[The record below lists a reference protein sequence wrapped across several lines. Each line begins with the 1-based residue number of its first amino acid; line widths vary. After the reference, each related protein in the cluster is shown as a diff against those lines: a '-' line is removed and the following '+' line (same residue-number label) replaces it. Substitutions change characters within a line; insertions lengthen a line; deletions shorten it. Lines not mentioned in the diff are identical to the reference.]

1 MALYAVVQGISSA
14 RWMWLARPLGFEQS
28 WGRFISY
35 YYIGMFFNLVL
46 PTSVGGDV
54 VRAWYLDGRSGRRL
68 AAFLSVLVD
77 RASGLFI
84 LVVLAGLGVAVCPIP
99 LPGWVPWL
107 IAALT
112 AAGAVGGLVLLAA
125 CGPGERVRGLA
136 AQAGWRGRLGRLI
149 QAVFSLRDL
158 YLPRPGLL
166 AGTTLLSVVVQA
178 ANILLVVLVARAL
191 GLEVPATY
199 FCVIIPVITLLTLI
213 PVSLNGMGVR
223 EGATVLLLAPLGV
236 STAEAVSL
244 AFLWF
249 LAFSLT
255 SLAGAGFY
263 LLGRHPR
270 YEVPSHD
277 QPVGGDSDQG
287 RAGELDAAA

>member
-1 MALYAVVQGISSA
+1 
-14 RWMWLARPLGFEQS
+14 
-28 WGRFISY
+28 
-35 YYIGMFFNLVL
+35 
-46 PTSVGGDV
+46 V

-84 LVVLAGLGVAVCPIP
+84 LVLLAGVGVLVCPVP
-99 LPGWVPWL
+99 LPRWAPLL

-112 AAGAVGGLVLLAA
+112 GCGAAGGLVLLLARRPA
-125 CGPGERVRGLA
+125 GLLA
-136 AQAGWRGRLGRLI
+136 ALARRGGGRARVGRLVEALL
-149 QAVFSLRDL
+149 SLRDL

-166 AGTTLLSVVVQA
+166 LGTTLLSVVVQA
-178 ANILLVVLVARAL
+178 ANIVLVVLIARAL
-191 GLEVPATY
+191 ALDVPPAY
-199 FCVIIPVITLLTLI
+199 FCVIVPVITLLTLI

-223 EGATVLLLAPLGV
+223 EGAMVLLLAPLGV
-236 STAEAVSL
+236 GTAAAVSL

-249 LAFSLT
+249 AAFSLT

-277 QPVGGDSDQG
+277 QPVGGDPDQG